1 MALPVSDFI
10 DNYVK
15 NASSGMRE
23 DLQEII
29 DIMTLIAPDAELSF
43 DLGIPYFQQE
53 SNWLFG
59 VAIRKDH
66 LCVYFSDPT
75 HFHSFAERLTHAQ
88 FGENCLS
95 FHRLNEINV
104 NIFTELLGQIKVS
117 SIKRN
122 RERFDRQLH

>member
-75 HFHSFAERLTHAQ
+75 HFHSFAERLITP
-88 FGENCLS
+88 N
-95 FHRLNEINV
+95 
-104 NIFTELLGQIKVS
+104 LGRTVS
-117 SIKRN
+117 VFIA
-122 RERFDRQLH
+122 